1 MRFLKAPTDAYI
13 ASKAKAPQGAY
24 LLGGILNDNHK
35 GFREELDK
43 RGIEYETEADD
54 TVFTDDRNYRWLVS
68 DMPSMGGDNLA
79 VMVAGIS
86 CEEAADV
93 IFGDVGRVSEDDDIA
108 VLGFDTRV
116 FNALKRAGVHTVGDL
131 VGKRRSDIASL
142 RGIGQLTVSEIAHVL
157 ERFGLALG
165 DA

>member
-1 MRFLKAPTDAYI
+1 M
-13 ASKAKAPQGAY
+13 
-24 LLGGILNDNHK
+24 NDNHK

-79 VMVAGIS
+79 VMVAGLS
-86 CEEAADV
+86 YEEAASV
-93 IFGDVGRVSEDDDIA
+93 IFGDVGHASDDDDIA
-108 VLGFDTRV
+108 VLGLDTRV
-116 FNALKRAGVHTVGDL
+116 LNALKRGGVHTVGDL
-131 VGKRRSDIASL
+131 VGKQRSDLTSL

-157 ERFGLALG
+157 ERFGLTLG